1 MSECY
6 LLSFIPVLDPR
17 WICNRPYLQS
27 ETLAEAQSH
36 QLIASFALRQ
46 ISCAMC
52 SRTGVMS
59 HSQSQKKTPGQHFK
73 ETSFKFS
80 RTSNSWDLSTRVCVY
95 IYICISRYCM
105 LLSESQGTDSNPWH
119 IHVMVRQ
126 DFCTAA
132 PPRCLCSSQSSRA
145 VVEAW
150 PGQLP
155 WQTSLVVPRLLV
167 VSSFHDLRIKHEV
180 SIISKHD
187 A

>member
-1 MSECY
+1 MCIY
-6 LLSFIPVLDPR
+6 
-17 WICNRPYLQS
+17 ICIYVY
-27 ETLAEAQSH
+27 
-36 QLIASFALRQ
+36 I
-46 ISCAMC
+46 
-52 SRTGVMS
+52 
-59 HSQSQKKTPGQHFK
+59 
-73 ETSFKFS
+73 
-80 RTSNSWDLSTRVCVY
+80 CVY
-95 IYICISRYCM
+95 IYMCIYVYIYMYIYVYMYICIYIWISRYCM

-132 PPRCLCSSQSSRA
+132 HPRCLCSSQSSRA

>member
-1 MSECY
+1 MY
-6 LLSFIPVLDPR
+6 
-17 WICNRPYLQS
+17 ICIY
-27 ETLAEAQSH
+27 
-36 QLIASFALRQ
+36 I
-46 ISCAMC
+46 
-52 SRTGVMS
+52 
-59 HSQSQKKTPGQHFK
+59 
-73 ETSFKFS
+73 
-80 RTSNSWDLSTRVCVY
+80 CVY
-95 IYICISRYCM
+95 ICVYICIYICIYICLYVYMYIYIWISRYCM

-132 PPRCLCSSQSSRA
+132 HPRCLCSSQSSRA